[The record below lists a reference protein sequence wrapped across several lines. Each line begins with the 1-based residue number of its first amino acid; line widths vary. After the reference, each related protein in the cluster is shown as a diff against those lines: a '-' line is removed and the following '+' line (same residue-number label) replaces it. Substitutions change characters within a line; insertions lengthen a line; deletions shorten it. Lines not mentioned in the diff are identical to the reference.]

1 MSRKLSVSQLC
12 FTILT
17 LLSLCAL
24 ECSALTDEELEALD
38 EFVDAAMTCK
48 NVPGLTLAMVKDGQ
62 TVVAKGYGVSDMDK
76 GTPVTEHTLFNIASC
91 SKSFTASLMAKILSK
106 HQDISWSTPY
116 NEYISDIAIN
126 HGDDYRNTQTTMY
139 DLLSH
144 RVCMADDVLYLLMGG
159 FVNVDRSDYVRH
171 RQYLDEICP
180 FRSKYSYLNTMYA
193 VAGEIAEELEGD
205 TFEDLIREHIYDPLG
220 MTSSG
225 FVNLDWDDENYSESY
240 VWMPDQYWHHF
251 NKSTYVMTHAQV
263 AAGGIMSNAVDM
275 AKYMNFILS
284 GGKDESGEQVV
295 DESYLRETL
304 RPQTAKHNPYI
315 QSRPTFPVDES
326 SYSYALGWDNYM
338 YRGYVKNFHSGNF
351 PAFGSRLAVYPEV
364 NVGVFIGANGPYDG
378 NDHAA
383 MQRIEAFATDLL
395 LGEEPWLNTTTAC
408 TFPEPRQPSSDGV
421 FAPFTSKRDKRNGE
435 NEKKVNEIKIH
446 NVHTARPLDDYVGVY
461 GHKALG
467 NCSIWHEDASKNL
480 RYRYGEYGLGE
491 LIPSL
496 QADVFVITMVGPMT
510 WFLEI
515 YTGEIPLVAR
525 FGSSKGDTIDEL
537 VLPYAPVM
545 PMHVF
550 RRGELMH
557 DPPTPKPTVPLV
569 EDCASVA
576 GQSPLIYVLLAII
589 SIVCTTR

>member
-1 MSRKLSVSQLC
+1 MSRKFSVRQLYL
-12 FTILT
+12 TILL
-17 LLSLCAL
+17 LLSLCAW

-38 EFVDAAMTCK
+38 EFVNATMTCK
-48 NVPGLTLAMVKDGQ
+48 NVPGLTLSMVKDGQ

-76 GTPVTEHTLFNIASC
+76 GTAVTEHTLFNMASL

-106 HQDISWSTPY
+106 HQDISWSTPC

-144 RVCMADDVLYLLMGG
+144 KVCTADDTLYLMMGG
-159 FVNVDRSDYVRH
+159 FVNVDRSDYIRH
-171 RQYLDEICP
+171 RQYLGEICP
-180 FRSKYSYLNTMYA
+180 FRSKFAYLNTMFA
-193 VAGEIAEELEGD
+193 IAGEIAEELEGD
-205 TFEDLIREHIYDPLG
+205 TFENLMRQNIFDPLG

-225 FVNLDWDDENYSESY
+225 FLHLDWDDENFSESY

-251 NKSTYVMTHAQV
+251 NKSIYVMNHVQ
-263 AAGGIMSNAVDM
+263 AAGGGVISNAVDM

-295 DESYLRETL
+295 DESHLHETL
-304 RPQTAKHNPYI
+304 RPQTAKNYPYI
-315 QSRPTFPVDES
+315 QSRPTYPVDES

-338 YRGYVKNFHSGNF
+338 YRGYVKNFHAGAF
-351 PAFGSRLAVYPEV
+351 PAFGSRLSVYPEV

-395 LGEEPWLNTTTAC
+395 LGEEPWLNATTAC
-408 TFPEPRQPSSDGV
+408 TFPEPWQPSSEGV
-421 FAPFTSKRDKRNGE
+421 SASFASKRDKRNGE
-435 NEKKVNEIKIH
+435 NDKKLNKIKSH
-446 NVHTARPLDDYVGVY
+446 KVHSARPLDDYVGVY

-467 NCSIWHEDASKNL
+467 NCSIWLEDDSENL

-491 LIPSL
+491 LVQSP
-496 QADVFVITMVGPMT
+496 QENVFVITMIGPMAWYLDT
-510 WFLEI
+510 

-525 FGSSKGDTIDEL
+525 FRSSEGDIIDEL
-537 VLPYAPVM
+537 VLPYIPVM

-550 RRGELMH
+550 RRGELLH
-557 DPPTPKPTVPLV
+557 DPPTPKPTVPPV
-569 EDCASVA
+569 QDGSAIVR
-576 GQSPLIYVLLAII
+576 QSPFIYILFAII
-589 SIVCTTR
+589 LVAYTML

>member
-1 MSRKLSVSQLC
+1 MLYHSDITFPACR
-12 FTILT
+12 
-17 LLSLCAL
+17 
-24 ECSALTDEELEALD
+24 ECSALTDQELEALD
-38 EFVDAAMTCK
+38 EFVNATMTCK
-48 NVPGLTLAMVKDGQ
+48 NVPGLTLSMVKDGQ

-76 GTPVTEHTLFNIASC
+76 GTAVTEHTLFNMASL
-91 SKSFTASLMAKILSK
+91 SKSFTASLMAKIFSK
-106 HQDISWSTPY
+106 HQDISWSTPC

-144 RVCMADDVLYLLMGG
+144 KVCTADDTLYLFMGG
-159 FVNVDRSDYVRH
+159 FINVDWSDYVKH
-171 RQYLDEICP
+171 RQYLGEICP

-205 TFEDLIREHIYDPLG
+205 TFENLIRKNIYDPLG

-225 FVNLDWDDENYSESY
+225 FLHLDWDHEDFSESY
-240 VWMPDQYWHHF
+240 IWMPDQYWHHF
-251 NKSTYVMTHAQV
+251 NKSTYVITNAIV

-275 AKYMNFILS
+275 VKYMNFILS
-284 GGKDESGEQVV
+284 GGKDESGEQLV

-304 RPQTAKHNPYI
+304 LPQTAKHNPYI

-326 SYSYALGWDNYM
+326 SHSYALGWSNFM
-338 YRGYVKNFHSGNF
+338 YRGYEKNFHRGSF
-351 PAFGSRLAVYPEV
+351 AAFGSRLAVYPEV

-395 LGEEPWLNTTTAC
+395 LGEEPWLNATTAC
-408 TFPEPRQPSSDGV
+408 TFPEPWQPSSEGNR
-421 FAPFTSKRDKRNGE
+421 K
-435 NEKKVNEIKIH
+435 NEKQVNRIK
-446 NVHTARPLDDYVGVY
+446 NRKVHTTSPSDDYVGVY

-467 NCSIWHEDASKNL
+467 NCTIWHEDGSENL

-491 LIPSL
+491 LIPSPEE
-496 QADVFVITMVGPMT
+496 DMFVITMVGPMA
-510 WFLEI
+510 WYLET
-515 YTGEIPLVAR
+515 YTGEIPIVAR
-525 FGSSKGDTIDEL
+525 FGSSEGDIIDEL
-537 VLPYAPVM
+537 VVPYIPVM

-557 DPPTPKPTVPLV
+557 DPPTPKPTVPPV
-569 EDCASVA
+569 QDGS
-576 GQSPLIYVLLAII
+576 
-589 SIVCTTR
+589 SIVRQSCLMYALSTIVAILCTMLGN